1 MYCLTTGY
9 GSRFSV
15 VNSQTIQGMKA
26 ISFSAQAET
35 FQFSINW
42 KAMLSIVSSLARKSL
57 TIITSEK
64 FALTIASISA
74 LGAWLY
80 LATDH
85 PVRFALCTI
94 VACAALA
101 RSIVPMVKGGEK

>member
-1 MYCLTTGY
+1 
-9 GSRFSV
+9 
-15 VNSQTIQGMKA
+15 MKST
-26 ISFSAQAET
+26 ISFPAQAES
-35 FQFSINW
+35 FQSVIDWNALKSNVAILGHKVINLV
-42 KAMLSIVSSLARKSL
+42 A
-57 TIITSEK
+57 SEK

-80 LATDH
+80 IATDH

>member
-1 MYCLTTGY
+1 
-9 GSRFSV
+9 
-15 VNSQTIQGMKA
+15 MKSTV
-26 ISFSAQAET
+26 SFSAQAET
-35 FQFSINW
+35 FQSVIDWNALKSNVAILGHKVINLV
-42 KAMLSIVSSLARKSL
+42 A
-57 TIITSEK
+57 SEN

-101 RSIVPMVKGGEK
+101 RTIIPMAKGGEQ

>member
-1 MYCLTTGY
+1 MKEATLT
-9 GSRFSV
+9 
-15 VNSQTIQGMKA
+15 
-26 ISFSAQAET
+26 SAHVAET
-35 FQFSINW
+35 FQSVIDWNALKSNVAILVHKVINLV
-42 KAMLSIVSSLARKSL
+42 A
-57 TIITSEK
+57 SEN

-74 LGAWLY
+74 IGAWLY
-80 LATDH
+80 IATDH

>member
-1 MYCLTTGY
+1 
-9 GSRFSV
+9 
-15 VNSQTIQGMKA
+15 MKSTV
-26 ISFSAQAET
+26 SFSAQAET
-35 FQFSINW
+35 FQSVIDWNALKSNVAILGHKVINFV
-42 KAMLSIVSSLARKSL
+42 A
-57 TIITSEK
+57 SEK

-101 RSIVPMVKGGEK
+101 RSIVPMTKGGDK

>member
-1 MYCLTTGY
+1 MKEATLT
-9 GSRFSV
+9 SAHVAESFHSV
-15 VNSQTIQGMKA
+15 IDWNAVKSNVA
-26 ISFSAQAET
+26 ILGHKVINLVASET
-35 FQFSINW
+35 
-42 KAMLSIVSSLARKSL
+42 
-57 TIITSEK
+57 

-74 LGAWLY
+74 IGAWLY

-101 RSIVPMVKGGEK
+101 RAIVPMVKGGEK

>member
-1 MYCLTTGY
+1 
-9 GSRFSV
+9 
-15 VNSQTIQGMKA
+15 MKA

-42 KAMLSIVSSLARKSL
+42 NLLKSNVAIL
-57 TIITSEK
+57 GHKVINLVASEN

>member
-1 MYCLTTGY
+1 
-9 GSRFSV
+9 
-15 VNSQTIQGMKA
+15 MKST
-26 ISFSAQAET
+26 ISFPAQAES
-35 FQFSINW
+35 FQSVIDWNALKSNVAILGHKVINLV
-42 KAMLSIVSSLARKSL
+42 A
-57 TIITSEK
+57 SEK

-74 LGAWLY
+74 IGAWLY
-80 LATDH
+80 IATDH

>member
-1 MYCLTTGY
+1 
-9 GSRFSV
+9 
-15 VNSQTIQGMKA
+15 MKA
-26 ISFSAQAET
+26 ISLSAQAES
-35 FQFSINW
+35 FQLTINW
-42 KAMLSIVSSLARKSL
+42 KAIATIVSSFARKSL
-57 TIITSEK
+57 TIITSEN

-80 LATDH
+80 IATDH

-101 RSIVPMVKGGEK
+101 RSIVPMTKGGDK

>member
-1 MYCLTTGY
+1 MKEATLT
-9 GSRFSV
+9 SAHVAESFQSV
-15 VNSQTIQGMKA
+15 IDWDALKSNVA
-26 ISFSAQAET
+26 ILGHKV
-35 FQFSINW
+35 INLV
-42 KAMLSIVSSLARKSL
+42 A
-57 TIITSEK
+57 SEN

-74 LGAWLY
+74 IGAWLY
-80 LATDH
+80 IATDH

>member
-1 MYCLTTGY
+1 
-9 GSRFSV
+9 
-15 VNSQTIQGMKA
+15 MKSS
-26 ISFSAQAET
+26 ISFPAQAES
-35 FQFSINW
+35 FQSVIDWNALKSNVAILVHKVINLV
-42 KAMLSIVSSLARKSL
+42 A
-57 TIITSEK
+57 SEK

-74 LGAWLY
+74 IGAWLY
-80 LATDH
+80 IATDH

>member
-1 MYCLTTGY
+1 
-9 GSRFSV
+9 
-15 VNSQTIQGMKA
+15 MKA
-26 ISFSAQAET
+26 ISLSAQAES
-35 FQFSINW
+35 FQLTINW
-42 KAMLSIVSSLARKSL
+42 KAVLSIVSSLARKSL

-85 PVRFALCTI
+85 PLRFALAII
-94 VACAALA
+94 VACIATA
-101 RSIVPMVKGGEK
+101 RVIVPMTKGGEA

>member
-1 MYCLTTGY
+1 
-9 GSRFSV
+9 
-15 VNSQTIQGMKA
+15 MKA
-26 ISFSAQAET
+26 ISLSAQAES
-35 FQFSINW
+35 FQSVIDWNALKSNVAILGHKVINLV
-42 KAMLSIVSSLARKSL
+42 A
-57 TIITSEK
+57 SEK

-74 LGAWLY
+74 IGAWLY
-80 LATDH
+80 IATDH

>member
-1 MYCLTTGY
+1 
-9 GSRFSV
+9 
-15 VNSQTIQGMKA
+15 MKA

-35 FQFSINW
+35 FQSVIDWTALKSNVAILGHKVINLV
-42 KAMLSIVSSLARKSL
+42 A
-57 TIITSEK
+57 SET

-85 PVRFALCTI
+85 PVRFALCI
-94 VACAALA
+94 VVACFATA
-101 RSIVPMVKGGEK
+101 RVIVPMTKGGEV